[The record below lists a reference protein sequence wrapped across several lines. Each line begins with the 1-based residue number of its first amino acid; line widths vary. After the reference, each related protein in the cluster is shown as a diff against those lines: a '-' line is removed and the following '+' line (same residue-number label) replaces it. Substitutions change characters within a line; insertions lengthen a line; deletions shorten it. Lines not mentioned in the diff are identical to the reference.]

1 MWNLK
6 RNDTNELTY
15 KTERDLTKELTV
27 AGGKNGERDS
37 QEVWDRHVHT
47 AIFKMDSQQGP
58 TVQHME
64 LAQCYLAAWMGR
76 EFGRIDTCICIAEFL
91 PCSPETYHNIV
102 NQL

>member
-1 MWNLK
+1 
-6 RNDTNELTY
+6 
-15 KTERDLTKELTV
+15 
-27 AGGKNGERDS
+27 
-37 QEVWDRHVHT
+37 
-47 AIFKMDSQQGP
+47 MDSQQGP